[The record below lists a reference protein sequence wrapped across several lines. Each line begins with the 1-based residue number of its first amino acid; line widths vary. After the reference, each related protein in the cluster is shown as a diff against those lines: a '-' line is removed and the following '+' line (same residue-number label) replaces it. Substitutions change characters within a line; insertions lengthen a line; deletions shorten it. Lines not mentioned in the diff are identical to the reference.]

1 MPRKKKTTDFE
12 QSLQAL
18 ESLVTKM
25 EQGDLSLEESLQAFE
40 EGVSLTR
47 ECQSILTQAEQKVQL
62 LIESDGELSTKP
74 FTADEDS

>member
-12 QSLQAL
+12 QSLQDL

-25 EQGDLSLEESLQAFE
+25 EQGNLSLEESLQAFE

-47 ECQSILTQAEQKVQL
+47 ECQNILTQAEQKVQL
-62 LIESDGELSTKP
+62 LVESDGELSTKP
-74 FTADEDS
+74 FTSDEDS